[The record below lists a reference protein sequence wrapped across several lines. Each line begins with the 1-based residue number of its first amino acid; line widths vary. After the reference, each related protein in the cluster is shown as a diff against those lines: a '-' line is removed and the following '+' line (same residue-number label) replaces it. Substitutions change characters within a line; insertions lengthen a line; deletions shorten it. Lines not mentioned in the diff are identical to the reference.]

1 VIEGSRRKKKKFQNQ
16 EKLNFKDK
24 NISLRSCFF
33 EKKINPLIV
42 LFSSVNN
49 HPLFGIPSLSQQKHT
64 HTCTIH

>member
-33 EKKINPLIV
+33 EKRLTP
-42 LFSSVNN
+42 
-49 HPLFGIPSLSQQKHT
+49 
-64 HTCTIH
+64 